1 MVEIRICAV
10 CNKPFEARRENE
22 VCCSAECKQA
32 RRRQQCRQYDKEDA
46 QKRKLEAE
54 KRKKLSSGEN
64 SLTEIAIEAR
74 KAGMTYGQ
82 YVAKMG
88 L

>member
-10 CNKPFEARRENE
+10 CGNPFEAHRENE
-22 VCCSAECKQA
+22 VCCSTECKQA

-46 QKRKLEAE
+46 QKRKFEAE
-54 KRKKLSSGEN
+54 KRKKLSSGKN

-82 YVAKMG
+82 YVAQTR